1 MGWIVVGHVADI
13 GEARDLGRGV
23 DPCAP
28 GERRRG
34 SPPRHGSAPFDD
46 EIDQRFDVAIRVVE
60 KMGGVGEAAA
70 AVTRCEPH
78 RVGAEYDLD
87 RAGCHVN
94 MQTAAASPTA
104 IRIGTDRTDACHDG

>member
-1 MGWIVVGHVADI
+1 VGWIVVGHVADI

-60 KMGGVGEAAA
+60 KMGGVGEAAQL
-70 AVTRCEPH
+70 RG
-78 RVGAEYDLD
+78 RFDLD
-87 RAGCHVN
+87 VLRGPATKSTRLTFEADVV
-94 MQTAAASPTA
+94 
-104 IRIGTDRTDACHDG
+104 